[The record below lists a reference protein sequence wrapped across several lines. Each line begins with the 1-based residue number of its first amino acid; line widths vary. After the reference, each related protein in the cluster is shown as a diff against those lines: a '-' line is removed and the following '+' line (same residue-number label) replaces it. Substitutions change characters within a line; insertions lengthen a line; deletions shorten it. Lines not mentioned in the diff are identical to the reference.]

1 MNRRKFA
8 KIWAALTGLSALPS
22 WATAMGKEP
31 VKITHIRIGLSPPC
45 VQVSPGILRVMPRPE
60 GPPPPNDE
68 HNYDAQVIEDNGR
81 FFYRVGNT
89 TIKIS
94 EHQAHRVIGNPHL
107 YYVTVAQILH
117 YRIRHKRLHGFD
129 YAERETDQGRGAG

>member
-1 MNRRKFA
+1 M
-8 KIWAALTGLSALPS
+8 
-22 WATAMGKEP
+22 
-31 VKITHIRIGLSPPC
+31 
-45 VQVSPGILRVMPRPE
+45 
-60 GPPPPNDE
+60 
-68 HNYDAQVIEDNGR
+68 
-81 FFYRVGNT
+81 GNT

-129 YAERETDQGRGAG
+129 YAERETDQGLGAG